1 MRDRKC
7 YQLYQTTASHKRLQ
21 QMILSKAQTGVHKSG
36 AISIQIRLRKV
47 QSKWGRYDG
56 EIGRA

>member
-1 MRDRKC
+1 MKYLEIIGTNENIKSTHRK
-7 YQLYQTTASHKRLQ
+7 A
-21 QMILSKAQTGVHKSG
+21 GN
-36 AISIQIRLRKV
+36 ISIQNRLRKV